1 MLKLR
6 FGDKNIR
13 EKKIQVK
20 ITKAINTKPMAGYN
34 VLLKIMLNIQLINCM
49 SL

>member
-6 FGDKNIR
+6 FGDNTR
-13 EKKIQVK
+13 EKKINMK

-34 VLLKIMLNIQLINCM
+34 VLLK
-49 SL
+49 